1 MLLLLLLL
9 LLSPTA
15 QGDCGPPP
23 DIPNATPDLSRHTTF
38 AKNTKV
44 TYSCNKGYKQIPGK
58 SNIVVCLGTGE
69 WSGNET
75 FCNKTCN
82 GPQRVKFA
90 TLKKEYI
97 RLNFFPIGTTVEYKC
112 RPGFLKVPSVSAKST
127 CLEELVWSPV
137 AEFCKRKKCRN
148 PGELQN
154 GRITVSTDITF
165 GSEINFSCDEGYR
178 LVGVS
183 STFCVLSRGRN
194 PDNPTVDWEDAFPE
208 CIDIL
213 CEDPPKIK
221 NGRINWKRELY
232 KFSDSVSYSCD
243 KGFILVG
250 NTSIFCTVKSEYGEW
265 SDPPPECIEKSK
277 ITTKKPTVNVPRI
290 LSTPQNP
297 TIVIV
302 PSTGISPTPQES
314 TIVNVPSTRI
324 PPTPQNLTTVLV
336 PATQNV
342 PAMETTVQHPTR
354 TSKDKGQTN
363 SGGDH
368 FIYGHTCLIALTVLH
383 AMLLLIG

>member
-1 MLLLLLLL
+1 M
-9 LLSPTA
+9 S
-15 QGDCGPPP
+15 
-23 DIPNATPDLSRHTTF
+23 
-38 AKNTKV
+38 
-44 TYSCNKGYKQIPGK
+44 
-58 SNIVVCLGTGE
+58 GE
-69 WSGNET
+69 GFYWSG
-75 FCNKTCN
+75 
-82 GPQRVKFA
+82 
-90 TLKKEYI
+90 
-97 RLNFFPIGTTVEYKC
+97 
-112 RPGFLKVPSVSAKST
+112 
-127 CLEELVWSPV
+127 
-137 AEFCKRKKCRN
+137 KKCRN

-336 PATQNV
+336 PGTGVPPKPHKSTKANIPSTAAPPTPQKANTATV
-342 PAMETTVQHPTR
+342 
-354 TSKDKGQTN
+354 
-363 SGGDH
+363 
-368 FIYGHTCLIALTVLH
+368 
-383 AMLLLIG
+383 

>member
-208 CIDIL
+208 CI
-213 CEDPPKIK
+213 
-221 NGRINWKRELY
+221 
-232 KFSDSVSYSCD
+232 
-243 KGFILVG
+243 
-250 NTSIFCTVKSEYGEW
+250 
-265 SDPPPECIEKSK
+265 EKSK